1 VLKIEATGERGRRR
15 VVMRTD
21 QDQAT
26 LACANH
32 PQAAASWICTD
43 CGCHWCGAC
52 IKQVKLETK
61 RSVAIC
67 RSCNGLC
74 ERVGATANKG
84 STATFGQGLFAAL
97 VYPLE
102 GTALVLI
109 LLGTLLEAGM
119 SVMGRVAV
127 AGSMLVEGGMGVAMG
142 AFLVT
147 FLRQILLSSADGD
160 RSTAAWPELDATS
173 ITEAALEYF
182 ATYLVCFGPW
192 TLCRL
197 WLHPQTTEIQ
207 LICDALL
214 GIGALV
220 FPMALLAVV
229 IYDSVS
235 ALNPLLIVVSVVR
248 TFRRYLGLCAFL
260 GCILGIG
267 LLLQWA
273 VAFLG
278 LPLLT
283 ALATG
288 FTGVYGPI
296 LLMRALGWFYY
307 CSKDQ
312 LAWS

>member
-1 VLKIEATGERGRRR
+1 
-15 VVMRTD
+15 MRTD
-21 QDQAT
+21 QDQAR

-32 PQAAASWICTD
+32 SQAGASWICTD

-52 IKQVKLETK
+52 IKQVKLEAT

-74 ERVGATANKG
+74 ERLGATANKG
-84 STATFGQGLFAAL
+84 SSATFGQGLFAAL
-97 VYPLE
+97 AYPVQ

-109 LLGTLLEAGM
+109 LLGTLLEAAM
-119 SVMGRVAV
+119 SITARVAL
-127 AGSMLVEGGMGVAMG
+127 AGSMLIVGGAGVAVG

-147 FLRQILLSSADGD
+147 YLRQILLRSADGD
-160 RSTAAWPELDATS
+160 SSTAAWPELDATS

-192 TLCRL
+192 TLCKL
-197 WLHPQTTEIQ
+197 WLQPQTTEIQ

-214 GIGALV
+214 GIGACA

-267 LLLQWA
+267 LLLRSA

-283 ALATG
+283 ALVTG
-288 FTGVYGPI
+288 FTGVYGPV
-296 LLMRALGWFYY
+296 LLMRVLGWFYY